1 MIRPLVHALGLSL
14 VTVCASPTSAVAD
27 DSAEARITV
36 ADGIVLGL
44 SMTGVLPY
52 DGQAMDSRI
61 AVKDGEVYRIIVD
74 RSGYARFA
82 YAIRLNPRDGGVEV
96 VLRPV
101 RLHEAARAFA
111 ARRRTFIM
119 PFRLDE
125 TLATLAATQT
135 SGRLGSGDEVS
146 LGLFDNR
153 QTGQQVGDR
162 LRVIS
167 LSPQGV
173 AALETSRRQRADV
186 RPELT
191 LAGLTIRRGRT
202 VLNVNR
208 PGTFATGPVVAAGLG
223 DDTGTVAFSAE
234 APTDAPPDDVA
245 TVDGHVIRFT
255 LDGVDYECTGTEP
268 VGPPDVTSVWMYV
281 RREPMPHVRGF
292 WVGAGDS
299 VAAVLTPWQIT
310 PRRPQ

>member
-1 MIRPLVHALGLSL
+1 MIRPIVHALGLFL
-14 VTVCASPTSAVAD
+14 VVCAWPTSAVAD

-44 SMTGVLPY
+44 SMTGVLPH
-52 DGQAMDSRI
+52 GSQAMDSRI

-74 RSGYARFA
+74 TSGYARFA
-82 YAIRLNPRDGGVEV
+82 YAIRLDPLDGGVDV

-111 ARRRTFIM
+111 SGQRTFVL
-119 PFRLDE
+119 PFRLDR
-125 TLATLAATQT
+125 TLATLDAVQA

-146 LGLFDNR
+146 LDLFDNR

-186 RPELT
+186 RRELT
-191 LAGLTIRRGRT
+191 LAGLTIRRGGT
-202 VLNVNR
+202 VLNVAKY
-208 PGTFATGPVVAAGLG
+208 GSLATGPVVAAGLG
-223 DDTGTVAFSAE
+223 DETGTVAFSAE
-234 APTDAPPDDVA
+234 APTDVPPDGVA
-245 TVDGHVIRFT
+245 TVDGNVIRFT

-268 VGPPDVTSVWMYV
+268 VSPPEVTSVWMYV

-299 VAAVLTPWQIT
+299 VAAVLTPWQIA
-310 PRRPQ
+310 PRH